1 MSEKPY
7 FPGPEP
13 DPTKEGEYNATP
25 IIQDAQED
33 EGGEDR
39 ISSTHGSDVYSQD
52 RQPNVLQTPDE
63 VDPVNHP
70 PHYTYFQGIEVI
82 DVTRWLPFGLG
93 NAFKYIC
100 RAGFKDVSKEAEDLR
115 KALFYIKDSIEIVE
129 KYGDS
134 ILSGYW
140 FTVPSS
146 VNAYDNATDLI
157 SQVKNP
163 FRREILLKLLYGRL
177 DDLEKA
183 RDILE
188 NEILY
193 TESRQSA
200 MDMAS
205 VFYKDWKDVDFG
217 PWDE

>member
-13 DPTKEGEYNATP
+13 EPTKEGEPYATP
-25 IIQDAQED
+25 IIQEAQED

-39 ISSTHGSDVYSQD
+39 SSSTHGADVYSQD
-52 RQPNVLQTPDE
+52 RQPNVLQTPEE

-93 NAFKYIC
+93 NAFKYVC
-100 RAGFKDVSKEAEDLR
+100 RAGFKDPSKEAEDLK
-115 KALFYIKDSIEIVE
+115 KALFYIKDSIDVIE
-129 KYGDS
+129 KYGEDA
-134 ILSGYW
+134 LSNYW
-140 FTVPSS
+140 FTVPNGVS
-146 VNAYDNATDLI
+146 AYDNAKDLI

-163 FRREILLKLLYGRL
+163 FRREILLKLLYGSG

-183 RDILE
+183 LDILE

-193 TESRQSA
+193 TENRQSA
-200 MDMAS
+200 IDRAT
-205 VFYKDWKDVDFG
+205 VFYEQLNLFD